1 MNLNLIPRV
10 SLRMLIRI
18 MKKAI
23 KANPTQRQKSMKKL
37 WKLLNPKKILRL
49 KTLTNKFLAKKLFQK
64 KMFALAVKSIKL
76 SIGLSKSSQLSSKNP
91 QPNTPHILE
100 KNISQSVN
108 CSQT

>member
-1 MNLNLIPRV
+1 
-10 SLRMLIRI
+10 

-23 KANPTQRQKSMKKL
+23 KANPTQRRKSMKKL

-76 SIGLSKSSQLSSKNP
+76 SIGFSKSSQLSSKNP
-91 QPNTPHILE
+91 PPNNPHMLE

-108 CSQT
+108 CSQI